1 MVKLVYV
8 VNVYVLIFYFFGD
21 SIVYFVENLLIF
33 ILEML
38 DLFIYCNF

>member
-38 DLFIYCNF
+38 DFFIYCNF

>member
-38 DLFIYCNF
+38 DFFIY

>member
-38 DLFIYCNF
+38 DFFYLL